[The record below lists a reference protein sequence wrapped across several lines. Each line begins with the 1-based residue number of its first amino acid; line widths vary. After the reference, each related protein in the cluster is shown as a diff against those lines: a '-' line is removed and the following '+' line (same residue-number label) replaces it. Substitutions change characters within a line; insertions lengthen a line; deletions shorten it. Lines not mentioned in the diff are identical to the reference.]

1 MKRKDSPLQSQLSKM
16 EKLRLMIE
24 IIKDEPKMWV
34 SPEVAIYIDEYAKA
48 HPEKKMTKHLMR
60 KLEREYWRSV
70 RAEAKKQKKP

>member
-1 MKRKDSPLQSQLSKM
+1 MSADKKKKTLSEMLELLKTL
-16 EKLRLMIE
+16 KS
-24 IIKDEPKMWV
+24 EPQVWT
-34 SPEVAIYIDEYAKA
+34 SPEVAHYISEYAKA